1 MVLCPNVQ
9 NRPQWAIPAR
19 ASSQEGDLVQTT
31 PRCSL
36 AGWREDSCCPS
47 LLSAWGRFS
56 IFFFVLYMNQKLQIL
71 CIWKLASSLGS
82 YRRQAS
88 SSQNV
93 TFSWKEDVYFLS
105 LCYNNNNNKDLFSS
119 GLPTQIISA
128 WSMLLVRIILCYMD
142 NSGKSLSSSLDEE
155 LELWIY
161 YSQEWEPDLGTT
173 SLSAKFFS
181 SVFHN

>member
-1 MVLCPNVQ
+1 MGHPSQSILSGRRSCTNHSQMFTCWLERGLLLP
-9 NRPQWAIPAR
+9 I
-19 ASSQEGDLVQTT
+19 SSFCLGKI
-31 PRCSL
+31 
-36 AGWREDSCCPS
+36 
-47 LLSAWGRFS
+47 FN
-56 IFFFVLYMNQKLQIL
+56 FFFVLYMNQKLQIL
-71 CIWKLASSLGS
+71 CIWKLASWLGS

-128 WSMLLVRIILCYMD
+128 WNMLLVRIIPCYMD

-155 LELWIY
+155 LEFWIY